1 MEKIYEKYNV
11 KNFGE
16 LVQYFEMRTSV
27 SIEDLNVDD
36 ATIYHGPTLIL
47 DKVKEQEYSPLEE
60 QILLYTT
67 FLSAFY
73 GFEYQ
78 MLGELIEILGS
89 FRFYYLFKQVLLE
102 NDFFKEFVKLYEN
115 YTERLNNLGII
126 LVKEGKELINK
137 VEEFI
142 SGISPETISKL
153 IEEVNEKLL
162 ATGILEEL
170 GVDKN

>member
-16 LVQYFEMRTSV
+16 LIQQLEMKTSIPV
-27 SIEDLNVDD
+27 EDLNIDD
-36 ATIYHGPTLIL
+36 ATIYHGFTLIL
-47 DKVKEQEYSPLEE
+47 DQVKEKDYNPLEE
-60 QILLYTT
+60 SILLYTT
-67 FLSAFY
+67 FLNAFY
-73 GFEYQ
+73 EVPYEE
-78 MLGELIEILGS
+78 LGDLIQGLGS

-102 NDFFKEFVKLYEN
+102 NDFFKEFVKLYNN

-126 LVKEGKELINK
+126 LIKEGKELVK
-137 VEEFI
+137 KLDGFI

-170 GVDKN
+170 NIDKN